1 MTDPSSYRPESGT
14 IPTGPGVYRFRDH
27 LGRVIYVGK
36 ARSLRSRVNSYFA
49 DFATLHPRTQS
60 MVTAASS
67 VDWVVVAN
75 EVEALALE
83 FTWIKEYDPRF
94 NVKYRDDKSYPYLAI
109 TVGERFPRAAVVRE
123 PRRKGTRYFGP
134 YAHAWAIRETLDE
147 LSKVF
152 GIRTCRDGVF
162 KRAAQLGRPC
172 LLGYIDKCSA
182 PCVGRIDEDHYRERV
197 DDMCKFLAGNTRPFI
212 RQLETAMSDAAT
224 RQEYEEAARLRDRL
238 GALRRAMERN
248 AVVLDDGTDADVVA
262 LHDDALEIGV
272 QVFHVRSGR
281 LVGERSFIVEK
292 AEDISLGGYVERVLQ
307 RLYAGREGVEIDS
320 ARPPREVLVSAE
332 PEDGAAVGGW
342 LAERRGG
349 LVDVRIPQRGDKRA
363 LMETAVNNAREALS
377 RHRLKRSS
385 DLTARS
391 EALAELQDYLQLNEA
406 PLRIECIDISTL
418 QGTDTVASL
427 VVFEDGLPR
436 KADYRSFIIRTL
448 RADDLAAVREVV
460 ERRFAHQSTGQE
472 RRTFAYPPGLLVIDG
487 GAPQVAA
494 AQQALTDIGAGDIP
508 VVGLAKRLEE
518 VWPPDS
524 AEPIILP
531 RTSEALYLLQRVRDE
546 AHRTAIALH
555 RKRRSSRQRRSAL
568 DDIPG
573 LGEVKAKALIR
584 HFGSVK
590 AIKNASIEELQAVS
604 GIGPTLATAINQAL
618 ASDAVDVD
626 DATSAFPLKEDIHG

>member
-27 LGRVIYVGK
+27 QGRVIYVGK

-109 TVGERFPRAAVVRE
+109 TVGEQFPRAAVVRE

-152 GIRTCRDGVF
+152 GVRTCRDGVF

-182 PCVGRIDEDHYRERV
+182 PCVGRIDEDGYRERV

-212 RQLETAMSDAAT
+212 KQLESAMDDAAA

-307 RLYAGREGVEIDS
+307 RLYSGREGVEIDT
-320 ARPPREVLVSAE
+320 ARPPREVLVSAG
-332 PEDGAAVGGW
+332 PDDGAAVGGW
-342 LAERRGG
+342 LEERRGG
-349 LVDVRIPQRGDKRA
+349 PVDVRIPQRGDKRA
-363 LMETAVNNAREALS
+363 LMETAVNNAREALN

-391 EALAELQDYLQLNEA
+391 EALAELQDYLHLNEA

-436 KADYRSFIIRTL
+436 KADYRSFIIKTP

-460 ERRFAHQSTGQE
+460 ERRFAHKSTNEE

-494 AQQALTDIGAGDIP
+494 AQQALTDVGAGDIP

-524 AEPIILP
+524 ADPIILP

-546 AHRTAIALH
+546 AHRIAIAFH

-573 LGEVKAKALIR
+573 LGEVKAKALLR

-590 AIKNASIEELQAVS
+590 AIRNATTEELQVVP
-604 GIGPTLATAINQAL
+604 GIGPTLAATINQAL
-618 ASDAVDVD
+618 ASASTNSD
-626 DATSAFPLKEDIHG
+626 SPQKEEAHG

>member
-109 TVGERFPRAAVVRE
+109 TVGEQFPRAAVVRE

-152 GIRTCRDGVF
+152 GVRTCRDGVF

-182 PCVGRIDEDHYRERV
+182 PCVGRIDEDGYRERV

-212 RQLETAMSDAAT
+212 KQLESAMDDAAA

-307 RLYAGREGVEIDS
+307 RLYSGREGVEIDS

-332 PEDGAAVGGW
+332 PDDGAAVGGW
-342 LAERRGG
+342 LEERRGG
-349 LVDVRIPQRGDKRA
+349 PVDIRIPQRGDKRA
-363 LMETAVNNAREALS
+363 LMETAVNNAREALN

-391 EALAELQDYLQLNEA
+391 EALAELQDYLHLNEA

-436 KADYRSFIIRTL
+436 KADYRSFIIKTP

-460 ERRFAHQSTGQE
+460 ERRFAHKSTTEE

-494 AQQALTDIGAGDIP
+494 AQQALTDVGAGDIP

-524 AEPIILP
+524 ADPIILP

-546 AHRTAIALH
+546 AHRTAIAFH

-573 LGEVKAKALIR
+573 LGEVKAKALLR

-590 AIKNASIEELQAVS
+590 AIRNATTEELQVVP
-604 GIGPTLATAINQAL
+604 GIGPTLAATINQAL
-618 ASDAVDVD
+618 ASASTNSD
-626 DATSAFPLKEDIHG
+626 SPQKEEAHG

>member
-27 LGRVIYVGK
+27 QGRVIYVGK

-109 TVGERFPRAAVVRE
+109 TVGEQFPRAAVVRE

-152 GIRTCRDGVF
+152 GVRTCRDGVF

-182 PCVGRIDEDHYRERV
+182 PCVGRIDEDGYRERV

-212 RQLETAMSDAAT
+212 KQLESAMDDAAA

-281 LVGERSFIVEK
+281 LVGERSFTVEK

-307 RLYAGREGVEIDS
+307 RLYSGREGVEIDS

-332 PEDGAAVGGW
+332 PDDGAAVGGW
-342 LAERRGG
+342 LEERRGG
-349 LVDVRIPQRGDKRA
+349 PVDVRIPQRGDKRA
-363 LMETAVNNAREALS
+363 LMETAVNNAREALN

-391 EALAELQDYLQLNEA
+391 EALAELQDYLHLNEA

-436 KADYRSFIIRTL
+436 KADYRSFIIKTP

-460 ERRFAHQSTGQE
+460 ERRFAHKSTNEE

-494 AQQALTDIGAGDIP
+494 AQQALTDVGAGDIP

-524 AEPIILP
+524 ADPIILP

-546 AHRTAIALH
+546 AHRTAIAFH

-573 LGEVKAKALIR
+573 LGEVKAKALLR

-590 AIKNASIEELQAVS
+590 AIRNATTEELQVVP
-604 GIGPTLATAINQAL
+604 GIGPTLAATINQAL
-618 ASDAVDVD
+618 ASASTNSD
-626 DATSAFPLKEDIHG
+626 SPQKEEAHG

>member
-27 LGRVIYVGK
+27 QGRVIYVGK

-109 TVGERFPRAAVVRE
+109 TVGEQFPRAAVVRE

-152 GIRTCRDGVF
+152 GVRTCRDGVF

-182 PCVGRIDEDHYRERV
+182 PCVGRIDEDGYRERV

-212 RQLETAMSDAAT
+212 RQLESAMDDAAA

-307 RLYAGREGVEIDS
+307 RLYSGREGVEIDS

-332 PEDGAAVGGW
+332 PDDGAAVVGW
-342 LAERRGG
+342 LEERRGG
-349 LVDVRIPQRGDKRA
+349 PVDVRIPQRGDKRA
-363 LMETAVNNAREALS
+363 LMETAVNNAREALN

-391 EALAELQDYLQLNEA
+391 EALAALQDYLHLNEA

-436 KADYRSFIIRTL
+436 KADYRSFIIKTP

-460 ERRFAHQSTGQE
+460 ERRFAHKSTNEE

-494 AQQALTDIGAGDIP
+494 AQQALTDVGAGDIP

-524 AEPIILP
+524 ADPIILP

-546 AHRTAIALH
+546 AHRIAIAFH

-573 LGEVKAKALIR
+573 LGEVKAKALLR

-590 AIKNASIEELQAVS
+590 AIRNATTEELQVVP
-604 GIGPTLATAINQAL
+604 GIGPTLAATINQAL
-618 ASDAVDVD
+618 ASASTNSD
-626 DATSAFPLKEDIHG
+626 SPQKEEAHG

>member
-27 LGRVIYVGK
+27 QGRVIYVGK

-109 TVGERFPRAAVVRE
+109 TVGEQFPRAAVVRE

-152 GIRTCRDGVF
+152 GVRTCRDGVF

-182 PCVGRIDEDHYRERV
+182 PCVGRIDEDGYRERV

-212 RQLETAMSDAAT
+212 KQLESAMDDAAA

-307 RLYAGREGVEIDS
+307 RLYSGREGVEIDS

-332 PEDGAAVGGW
+332 PDDGAAVVGW
-342 LAERRGG
+342 LEERRGG
-349 LVDVRIPQRGDKRA
+349 PVDVRIPQRGDKRA
-363 LMETAVNNAREALS
+363 LMETAVNNAREALN

-391 EALAELQDYLQLNEA
+391 EALAELQDYLHLNEA

-436 KADYRSFIIRTL
+436 KADYRSFIIKTP

-460 ERRFAHQSTGQE
+460 ERRFAHKSTNEE

-494 AQQALTDIGAGDIP
+494 AQQALTDVGAGDIP

-524 AEPIILP
+524 ADPIILP

-546 AHRTAIALH
+546 AHRIAIAFH

-573 LGEVKAKALIR
+573 LGEVKAKALLR

-590 AIKNASIEELQAVS
+590 AIRNATTEELQVVP
-604 GIGPTLATAINQAL
+604 GIGPTLAATINQAL
-618 ASDAVDVD
+618 ASASTNSD
-626 DATSAFPLKEDIHG
+626 SPQKEEAHG

>member
-27 LGRVIYVGK
+27 QGRVIYVGK

-109 TVGERFPRAAVVRE
+109 TVGEQFPRAAVVRE

-152 GIRTCRDGVF
+152 GVRTCRDGVF

-182 PCVGRIDEDHYRERV
+182 PCVGRIDEDGYRERV

-212 RQLETAMSDAAT
+212 KQLESAMDDAAA

-307 RLYAGREGVEIDS
+307 RLYSGREGVEIDS

-332 PEDGAAVGGW
+332 PDDGAAVGGW
-342 LAERRGG
+342 LEERRGG
-349 LVDVRIPQRGDKRA
+349 PVDVRIPQRGDKRA
-363 LMETAVNNAREALS
+363 LMETAVNNAREALN

-391 EALAELQDYLQLNEA
+391 EALAELQDYLHLNEA

-436 KADYRSFIIRTL
+436 KADYRSFIIKTP

-460 ERRFAHQSTGQE
+460 ERRFAHKSTNEE

-494 AQQALTDIGAGDIP
+494 AQQALTDVGAGDIP

-524 AEPIILP
+524 ADPIILP

-546 AHRTAIALH
+546 AHRTAIAFH

-573 LGEVKAKALIR
+573 LGEVKAKALLR

-590 AIKNASIEELQAVS
+590 AIRNATTEELQVVP
-604 GIGPTLATAINQAL
+604 GIGPTLAATINQAL
-618 ASDAVDVD
+618 ASASTNSD
-626 DATSAFPLKEDIHG
+626 SPQKEEAHG